1 MNELALRWCRIF
13 PDFLDRAEDIAA
25 TQVLGTRDK
34 PSPLYAAFLTVY
46 RLAVLGDFDMFELEG
61 LDTPFIGNDNGEWWP
76 EDPKSSELY
85 LSVHTFFYVVTFAI
99 TIFFMNILVL
109 HSSADFEC

>member
-1 MNELALRWCRIF
+1 MIPYSHN
-13 PDFLDRAEDIAA
+13 RADEIAA
-25 TQVLGTRDK
+25 AQVLGTRVSPF
-34 PSPLYAAFLTVY
+34 PSYAAILTVY
-46 RLAVLGDFDMFELEG
+46 RLAVLGDFDMLELEG

-76 EDPKSSELY
+76 EDPKSYTMNPTLY